1 MAERVLCSQPLRVL
15 VVDDCADTANSLAY
29 LVQCWG
35 HDASPAYSG
44 PQALEMAR
52 TSPPDV
58 VLLDLGMPGMDGL
71 EVARR
76 LHASD
81 GEPHP
86 LMIVLSGFGR
96 QEDRVRSWHAGC
108 HLHLIKPVDLELLQ
122 QILQQRQRGD
132 ENDT

>member
-1 MAERVLCSQPLRVL
+1 MAERVLCQQPLRVL
-15 VVDDCADTANSLAY
+15 VVDDCADTANSLAC

-35 HDASPAYSG
+35 HDANPAYSG
-44 PQALEMAR
+44 VQALEMAR

-58 VLLDLGMPGMDGL
+58 VVLDLGMPGMDGL

-81 GEPHP
+81 GDSHP
-86 LMIVLSGFGR
+86 LLIALSGYGR
-96 QEDRVRSWHAGC
+96 QEDRVRSWYAGC
-108 HLHLIKPVDLELLQ
+108 HLHLIKPVDLELLK
-122 QILQQRQRGD
+122 QILWQRQRGN